1 MQVLSKRSRNETHLF
16 VMLVFLL
23 LYASHACNQTYKRGL
38 DGDKGYAWLMR
49 RVPDAE
55 DVEFE
60 APNAP
65 KIETPKLSRGW
76 GFGEWVY
83 YKNDFA
89 ALPACQNAPH
99 CDICSQFNVLSAD
112 VFRQKKLICVFVC
125 MSRTV

>member
-1 MQVLSKRSRNETHLF
+1 
-16 VMLVFLL
+16 
-23 LYASHACNQTYKRGL
+23 
-38 DGDKGYAWLMR
+38 MR

-112 VFRQKKLICVFVC
+112 VFRQKKLICVFC
-125 MSRTV
+125 MYVSDSIGEKMRLTPSSSVANWKTFCRPWFDCFEV